1 MNWIT
6 ANEMIEMFKV
16 SKSSLFVF
24 ASEDKEKKYTK
35 KIGKVLLF
43 NETKLSQ
50 ISDNRKK
57 MWLQSHE
64 MYYDLNMSQKEQV
77 KELLKHTRFTKSSI
91 DMFLTY
97 SLWSLIEGIGIL
109 RVSGASEML
118 RAYHKWATEKIEGRS
133 ETRIANNGW
142 IMSDFDNNIQ
152 LAIDNV
158 KRDSDVM
165 LSKVSGELGKVS

>member
-6 ANEMIEMFKV
+6 ANEMVEMFKV

-24 ASEDKEKKYTK
+24 ASEDKENKYTK

-50 ISDNRKK
+50 ILDNRKK

-77 KELLKHTRFTKSSI
+77 KELLKHTKFSKGSI

-97 SLWSLIEGIGIL
+97 SLWTLIEEISIL

-133 ETRIANNGW
+133 ENRIANNAW

-152 LAIDNV
+152 LAISGV
-158 KRDSDVM
+158 RGETEQM
-165 LSKVSGELGKVS
+165 LKNELRKIS